1 MSTDH
6 QHARASLGA
15 RLRELRTDAGLTGR
29 EVARRL
35 DWPPSK
41 VSKLETGRQT
51 PSTGDLEA
59 WARIVERPDAAHEL
73 CALLRSFETR
83 YRTWKRQLA
92 TGHRARQEAGVIEMQ
107 RTRTLRGFESGIIPG
122 IFQTADYARNV
133 LTRYAELRGTPRDIE
148 PAVNARMKRQEAL
161 YAPGRRIHALLW
173 EGALRVLV
181 CPPDVLAGQLDR
193 LSGVLGLSNV
203 SLGVIP
209 FEAPL
214 GVAPGDG
221 FWIYDHRLVIS
232 ETWHA
237 EMWLDDH
244 DSITLFTT
252 IWDSLSS
259 AAVHGQKAQ
268 RLIARAHAALRTG

>member
-1 MSTDH
+1 MALHSPVHAVSVPGSVTHVSTDH

-92 TGHRARQEAGVIEMQ
+92 TGHRDARA
-107 RTRTLRGFESGIIPG
+107 P
-122 IFQTADYARNV
+122 TARP
-133 LTRYAELRGTPRDIE
+133 E
-148 PAVNARMKRQEAL
+148 
-161 YAPGRRIHALLW
+161 
-173 EGALRVLV
+173 
-181 CPPDVLAGQLDR
+181 
-193 LSGVLGLSNV
+193 
-203 SLGVIP
+203 
-209 FEAPL
+209 
-214 GVAPGDG
+214 
-221 FWIYDHRLVIS
+221 
-232 ETWHA
+232 
-237 EMWLDDH
+237 
-244 DSITLFTT
+244 
-252 IWDSLSS
+252 
-259 AAVHGQKAQ
+259 AAVCAV
-268 RLIARAHAALRTG
+268 RDPSDSCPAAAGRWVRE